1 MFKKG
6 DLVLHRYYGLGTVV
20 NIQRMK
26 VTANEQVYYI
36 VNLAAGEKLLVP
48 ARQAVQLGLSALVS
62 SEAIIHVL
70 SDAPQSL
77 AEDPRLRKTEIDEKM
92 DSGDPLRVAEVLR
105 DLTWRGHAVKL
116 SGGDIKLKVEARKLL
131 SSILAARPSTDT
143 RSASQ
148 RLDATLKQA
157 ILVRDVPA

>member
-1 MFKKG
+1 M
-6 DLVLHRYYGLGTVV
+6 R
-20 NIQRMK
+20 
-26 VTANEQVYYI
+26 VTANERIYYI
-36 VNLAAGEKLLVP
+36 IELADGERLLIP
-48 ARQAVQLGLSALVS
+48 AKQAARLGLSALVS

-77 AEDPRLRKTEIDEKM
+77 AEDSHLRKTEIDQKM

-105 DLTWRGHAVKL
+105 DLTWRGHTVKL
-116 SGGDIKLKVEARKLL
+116 SGGDVRLKSEARKFL
-131 SSILAARPSTDT
+131 SGVLEARPSTDT

-157 ILVRDVPA
+157 IRVRDMPA